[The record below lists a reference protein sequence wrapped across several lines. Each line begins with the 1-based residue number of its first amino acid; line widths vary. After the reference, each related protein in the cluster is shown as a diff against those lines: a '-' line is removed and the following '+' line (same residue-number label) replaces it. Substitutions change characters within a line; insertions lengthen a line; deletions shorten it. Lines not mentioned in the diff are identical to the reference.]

1 MVAPSIETR
10 IRAHGKRPAR
20 RWARCQ
26 AADIPLSSIRTVTV
40 GVGLKPTLL
49 TLPIGLGKRSRARA
63 ISRLHR
69 RWGLSPRPENVRR
82 PTYVTGRQGI
92 IYGVSA
98 AAATALS
105 NPRERWRRAR
115 RR

>member
-20 RWARCQ
+20 RWARRQ

-69 RWGLSPRPENVRR
+69 RSGLSPRPENVRR
-82 PTYVTGRQGI
+82 PTLRDR
-92 IYGVSA
+92 
-98 AAATALS
+98 
-105 NPRERWRRAR
+105 PAR
-115 RR
+115 NHLPWFCFGGNGFV